1 MAEQQFSWG
10 HSKRYNDFSTYF
22 RQKFDGRVQKV
33 SVDAGFTCPNR
44 DGTIAWDGCSIGNNN
59 TFKPDYCRMEKS
71 LTEQLHQGIKFF
83 SKKYHSMRFLAYFQA
98 YTNTYADFA
107 VLKARYE
114 EALSHP
120 DVIGLVIGTRP
131 DCINEEILD
140 YLEELSRRCYVMIEF
155 GVESVRDETLMRIN
169 RGHSF
174 AVAQEA
180 LRETARRNIHNCA
193 HLILGL
199 PGESR
204 ADFLEQARV
213 ISQLPVEN
221 LKLHQ
226 LQIHRGT
233 RMASEYQ
240 RDPSDF
246 NLFSVEEYIEL
257 VVDYMELLNPDIVVE
272 RFVSQAPPGMV
283 LAPDWG
289 LKNFEFVAKLEKR
302 LAERDT
308 WQGRLFQNKMNG

>member
-44 DGTIAWDGCSIGNNN
+44 DGTIAWDGCSYCNNN

-155 GVESVRDETLMRIN
+155 GVESVKDETLMRIN